1 MQYWRGW
8 HETLNSICL
17 VRVCCR
23 LRVVAFERAPLTET
37 GPDDTAQIDEQD
49 HEGEQS
55 NTTGHTLDVFYFLVP
70 RERKL

>member
-1 MQYWRGW
+1 
-8 HETLNSICL
+8 
-17 VRVCCR
+17 
-23 LRVVAFERAPLTET
+23 VVAFERAPLTET

-55 NTTGHTLDVFYFLVP
+55 NTTRHTLDVFYFLVP